1 MTVPVIIPAFDP
13 QDPPSRNADASPFH
27 PVNSDLLPAPWR
39 SIEIRHR
46 FTYIKDLYRRSRTFS
61 RHADQLRWKA
71 NRMGT
76 SHRVSPDQVI
86 STFYDAALDP
96 ALWQSGLTQFASL
109 MDSQGSLLMLADPGR
124 AGAEI
129 AFNVGYSEEVV
140 SAYNDYYNTLDPL
153 VGVVPYSQV
162 GCWTADADGK
172 AWPENESSAREYH
185 NDLLRK
191 YDIGGILASLAVR
204 EERLVATISVQ
215 RFGLQNSYRDD
226 DHLAARE
233 VMPHLQRAI
242 KLHFRMQELQIPAA
256 IGQAALDYVT
266 APMLVV
272 DGSCNLQF
280 ANRAAERLLSRQ
292 CGIVVRFGKLSTRSR
307 ALEVQQAIALAASA
321 TASRGSAH
329 RLDSGSDAAVMHLL
343 VLPMPLRLAASHFNE
358 RPMALI
364 VVHET
369 GISCAG
375 VESSLRNLYGLTPME
390 ARIACMLADGLS
402 TQEIADEQSIS
413 MSTLRTHLKSVFSK
427 TGLRRQAA
435 LTQMIATLASIG
447 SSSSENH

>member
-1 MTVPVIIPAFDP
+1 
-13 QDPPSRNADASPFH
+13 
-27 PVNSDLLPAPWR
+27 
-39 SIEIRHR
+39 
-46 FTYIKDLYRRSRTFS
+46 
-61 RHADQLRWKA
+61 
-71 NRMGT
+71 MGT
-76 SHRVSPDQVI
+76 SERVSPDQVI

-96 ALWQSGLTQFASL
+96 SLWQSGLTRFASL
-109 MDSQGSLLMLADPGR
+109 MDSQGSILMLADPGR

-162 GCWTADADGK
+162 GCWTADANGK
-172 AWPENESSAREYH
+172 AWPDQKNAREYH

-191 YDIGGILASLAVR
+191 HDIGGILASLAVR
-204 EERLVATISVQ
+204 EDRLVATISVQ
-215 RFGLQNSYRDD
+215 RFGLGNSYRDD

-242 KLHFRMQELQIPAA
+242 RLHFRMQELQIPARIA
-256 IGQAALDYVT
+256 QAALDHVA
-266 APMLVV
+266 APMLAV
-272 DGSCNLQF
+272 DGACNLLF

-292 CGIVVRFGKLSTRSR
+292 CGIVVRFGKVSTCSR
-307 ALEVQQAIALAASA
+307 ALEVQQAIAQAAST
-321 TASRGSAH
+321 TASRGSAYS
-329 RLDSGSDAAVMHLL
+329 LDSGSDDAMHLL
-343 VLPMPLRLAASHFNE
+343 VLPMPLRLAAAHFNE

-369 GISCAG
+369 GRSCAG
-375 VESSLRNLYGLTPME
+375 VESSLRDLYGLTPME
-390 ARIACMLADGLS
+390 ARIGCMLADGLS

-447 SSSSENH
+447 SSSEYH